1 MTTQDLTA
9 KAIAKLEKRS
19 LSEVFR
25 YIDEQLPLPTCV
37 NERGVVN
44 LKRKRVKEN
53 VQAAM
58 RQTKVTGP
66 SLTK

>member
-1 MTTQDLTA
+1 MSLEEISQQAIKKIGFKTQAEINLWVDM
-9 KAIAKLEKRS
+9 KIP
-19 LSEVFR
+19 
-25 YIDEQLPLPTCV
+25 IPTCI
-37 NERGVVN
+37 NKQAEAKW
-44 LKRKRVKEN
+44 KRERVKEN